1 VSNSDPHVI
10 QSGSTTPSSGYGNSG
25 RTTPGSQSNMSGT
38 SQDYQVP
45 DNVYINQHQ
54 QMPIHQNSRNHRPEY
69 FSGQYIPGTFNQNSI
84 YRPETSSNPN
94 YIPTYNRP
102 MVHQDLSGSSAYRSH
117 SYDNSQRQSMSKRTT
132 TNRTRTQQSDPT
144 PANIPAAHPQHNQS
158 WEDPW
163 NTTIPSHYKKMEEKM
178 QTCRSG
184 SKRTS
189 VSRSDMS
196 TVDSD
201 SESVE
206 SGCSGTKMAKLLI
219 SDSQSKIIMEPSNQ
233 IFNRLGDVKD
243 LSAINTWEKTHP
255 KKNNEKEIKKTIIME
270 DSNSSTITIK
280 PNPNKITMEVSNA
293 SSISTVPTDA
303 IDSFLETDEASQTN
317 QPNRINEL
325 ASNASIGCPPNIE
338 ETINLVIDSRKSTK
352 KEPKSK
358 KCKAYKPPT
367 GKRK

>member
-1 VSNSDPHVI
+1 
-10 QSGSTTPSSGYGNSG
+10 
-25 RTTPGSQSNMSGT
+25 
-38 SQDYQVP
+38 
-45 DNVYINQHQ
+45 
-54 QMPIHQNSRNHRPEY
+54 
-69 FSGQYIPGTFNQNSI
+69 
-84 YRPETSSNPN
+84 
-94 YIPTYNRP
+94 
-102 MVHQDLSGSSAYRSH
+102 
-117 SYDNSQRQSMSKRTT
+117 MSKRTT
-132 TNRTRTQQSDPT
+132 TTRTQQSDPT
-144 PANIPAAHPQHNQS
+144 PANIPAAHPRHVQS

-163 NTTIPSHYKKMEEKM
+163 NTTIPSHYERMEKKM
-178 QTCRSG
+178 QPCSTSISRSG

-196 TVDSD
+196 TIDSD
-201 SESVE
+201 CESVE

-233 IFNRLGDVKD
+233 IFNRYGEVKD
-243 LSAINTWEKTHP
+243 LPDIISWNQTDPKTKN
-255 KKNNEKEIKKTIIME
+255 KKETKKKIIME
-270 DSNSSTITIK
+270 DSNSSVITIK

-303 IDSFLETDEASQTN
+303 IDNFLETDEASQTN

-367 GKRK
+367 GRRK